1 MGDSLD
7 SREERGSEVC
17 SLLFFSIVR
26 TTDCATAINFSV
38 FDFPIFLMGDLRLR
52 TALILL
58 IKVQNSL
65 PISSPQ

>member
-38 FDFPIFLMGDLRLR
+38 FDFPIFLGDLRLR